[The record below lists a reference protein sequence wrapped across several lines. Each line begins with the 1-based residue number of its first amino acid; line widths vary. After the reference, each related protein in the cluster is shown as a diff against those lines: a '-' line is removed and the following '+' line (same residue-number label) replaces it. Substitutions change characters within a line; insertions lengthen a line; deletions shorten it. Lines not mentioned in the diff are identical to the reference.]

1 NRPACKAARDNGNH
15 ETTPARAP
23 CYVSLPYGVRLAMAC
38 QESETY
44 LTSAAFLEAADGE
57 EALAR
62 HLEFAGRAPPLGNRR
77 PRRRGPAR
85 GKLIW
90 LVGRQPRSPAARCP
104 NPSAG
109 TAESAATGCPTTS
122 LQRGARRRHF
132 VDK

>member
-1 NRPACKAARDNGNH
+1 MDRVGADPPFCHRYTRNESIFLIQCCCWLGSVRAGNRPACKGATENGNH

-77 PRRRGPAR
+77 PRRR
-85 GKLIW
+85 
-90 LVGRQPRSPAARCP
+90 
-104 NPSAG
+104 
-109 TAESAATGCPTTS
+109 
-122 LQRGARRRHF
+122 
-132 VDK
+132 